1 MKKKLE
7 IYTETVF
14 EVFNPWTAKTLA
26 FFYNPDDANLFKDKW
41 EKENHKKSIYEP

>member
-26 FFYNPDDANLFKDKW
+26 FFDKLEDAKLFKEKW
-41 EKENHKKSIYEP
+41 EKEHHKKSLYES